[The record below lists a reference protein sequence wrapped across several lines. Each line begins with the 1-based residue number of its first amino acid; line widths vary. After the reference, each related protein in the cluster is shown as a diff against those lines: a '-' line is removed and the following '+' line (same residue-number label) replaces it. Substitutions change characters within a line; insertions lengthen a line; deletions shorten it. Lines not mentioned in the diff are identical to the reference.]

1 MRENGVAVPEPNTSG
16 DGPVFNTKGIQTNSA
31 QFRAAEGKCRSA
43 LRASLRAPAGGA
55 GGPAG

>member
-16 DGPVFNTKGIQTNSA
+16 DGPVFNTNGLQTNSA
-31 QFRAAEGKCRSA
+31 QFRAAEGKCRST